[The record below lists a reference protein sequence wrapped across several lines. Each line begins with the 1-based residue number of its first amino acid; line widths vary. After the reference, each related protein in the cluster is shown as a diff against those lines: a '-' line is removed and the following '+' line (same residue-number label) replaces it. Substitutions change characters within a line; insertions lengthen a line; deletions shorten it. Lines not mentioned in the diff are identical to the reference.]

1 LKELMAARAA
11 LAQKKYYN
19 ILLGIHAIGFK

>member
-1 LKELMAARAA
+1 MAARAA